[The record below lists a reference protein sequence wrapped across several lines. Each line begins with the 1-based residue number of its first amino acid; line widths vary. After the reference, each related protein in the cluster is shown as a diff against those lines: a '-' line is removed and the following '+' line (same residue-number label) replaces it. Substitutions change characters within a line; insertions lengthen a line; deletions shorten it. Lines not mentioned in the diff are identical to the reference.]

1 MSFESDYKWQ
11 QKLLPQV
18 IQHCG
23 THLAHRVIGEAPP
36 EEDKHR
42 NTDLMVLNWDQV
54 RIGVRLRSNRY
65 YHDQIYRNQF
75 TIRLSRDMGTTE
87 YRKLLNGFG
96 DYFFYGFANRAKT
109 SIVAWFIGD
118 LEVFRQYRAGHQA
131 LRGVEPGTVKNNSD
145 GSSDFRAF
153 NIDDLPDSFIVQRH
167 CPHLLLQQRAAV

>member
-42 NTDLMVLNWDQV
+42 NTDLMLNWGQV
-54 RIGVRLRSNRY
+54 RIGVRLRSNNY
-65 YHDQIYRNQF
+65 YHDPVYRNQF
-75 TIRLSRDMGTTE
+75 TIRLSRHIGTTE
-87 YRKLLNGFG
+87 HGKLLNGFG

-118 LEVFRQYRAGHQA
+118 LEVLRQFLAGYRARH
-131 LRGVEPGTVKNNSD
+131 GVDPGTVKPNRD
-145 GSSDFRAF
+145 GSSEFLAI
-153 NIDDLPDSFIVQRH
+153 NINDLPDSFIVQRH
-167 CPHLLLQQRAAV
+167 CPHLLLQQTAAG